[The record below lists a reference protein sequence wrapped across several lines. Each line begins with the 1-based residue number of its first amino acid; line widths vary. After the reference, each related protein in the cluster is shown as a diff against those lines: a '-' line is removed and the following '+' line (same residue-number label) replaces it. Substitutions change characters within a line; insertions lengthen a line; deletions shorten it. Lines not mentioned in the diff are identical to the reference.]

1 MKLTVKGREF
11 LSKHPDAKPV
21 DLVEHCGFSMAYAK
35 VFLSEEKRK
44 KNNAKYLA
52 DRPKKVV
59 KPKEPKPKVAKPKVA
74 KPKVVF
80 EKIIDWEKNY
90 RSALA
95 HIQKLEKQNR
105 DYNAVIGY
113 LEHLLAKHGS
123 SV

>member
-52 DRPKKVV
+52 NRPKKVA
-59 KPKEPKPKVAKPKVA
+59 KPKEPKPKAAKPKVL
-74 KPKVVF
+74 P

-95 HIQKLEKQNR
+95 HIQKLENQNR
-105 DYNAVIGY
+105 DYKAVVGY